1 MKRLF
6 ACAAALGLFVC
17 VPAAAQNDDHHG
29 DRNNAAASHAER
41 GAPQAGANRGGQGH
55 AQSGA
60 NRQNSGVTHQN
71 ANSGNAAGQ
80 SRTGSF
86 GTRTNTPAAANN
98 SGNRYLPT
106 SGDVRSNQQ
115 GRATAGRA
123 QNNPGRS
130 GNAANQQQT
139 FQSRQGN
146 AAGQRNT
153 VNQQPASNS
162 RQGNA
167 AQHANINS
175 LRRNIQSPQ
184 HFRGGNYRAPQGYEQ
199 RHWGYGERLPRG
211 YYTRDYWI
219 TDFLMFGLFAPPTD
233 LIWVRVG
240 DDALLIDRYSGDIVQ
255 VRYGVFY

>member
-17 VPAAAQNDDHHG
+17 VPAAAQNNDHHG
-29 DRNNAAASHAER
+29 DKQDAASSHGDR

-55 AQSGA
+55 APSGD

-71 ANSGNAAGQ
+71 ANNGDAAGQ
-80 SRTGSF
+80 SRNRNAGAHA
-86 GTRTNTPAAANN
+86 NTPAAANN
-98 SGNRYLPT
+98 STNRFLPT
-106 SGDVRSNQQ
+106 SGDVRRGQ
-115 GRATAGRA
+115 
-123 QNNPGRS
+123 
-130 GNAANQQQT
+130 
-139 FQSRQGN
+139 QGN
-146 AAGQRNT
+146 AVGQRNNA
-153 VNQQPASNS
+153 NQHPAVNS

-184 HFRGGNYRAPQGYEQ
+184 HFRGGNYRAPQGYQQ

-211 YYTRDYWI
+211 YFVRNYWI
-219 TDFLMFGLFAPPTD
+219 NDYLTFGLFAPPTD

-255 VRYGVFY
+255 VRYDVFY